1 MTTTVNKTPLP
12 GVGTRY
18 DFETHAGEHIGVI
31 DHHTNRYDLLIYD
44 KTDPDAC
51 TTVLRLDEDE
61 GHTLAEIMGS
71 TRIAKP
77 LDNMQESLPGL
88 TIDWVPVGESWE
100 CAGCMLSELGIRAKT
115 GVSIVAVVRNNK
127 TIPSPAA
134 DFQLFAGDTAVVV
147 GTPEGIRQAFAIL
160 QGTETAGDE

>member
-18 DFETHAGEHIGVI
+18 DFRTNAGDQIGI
-31 DHHTNRYDLLIYD
+31 ISHHTDRYDLLIYD
-44 KTDPDAC
+44 KLDPDAC
-51 TTVLRLDEDE
+51 TTVLRLEEDE

-77 LDNMQESLPGL
+77 LDNLQESIPGL
-88 TIDWVPVGESWE
+88 TIDWVPVGQSWD
-100 CAGCMLSELGIRAKT
+100 CAGCMLSELEIRSKT
-115 GVSIVAVVRNNK
+115 GVSIVAVVRDNE

-134 DFQLFAGDTAVVV
+134 NFRLFPDDTAVVV
-147 GTPEGIRQAFAIL
+147 GTPEGIRQAFVML
-160 QGTETAGDE
+160 QGNPVVGD